1 MDIVNNVIE
10 DVFLLITNSLTLP
23 RVQVLAT
30 DRDGSSVVYTGVGG
44 DQEMAASLELDRVT
58 GEITITDNKI
68 LDRETKDSEHS
79 HHPNNRPLH

>member
-1 MDIVNNVIE
+1 MDIVNNVFE
-10 DVFLLITNSLTLP
+10 DIFLLITNSP
-23 RVQVLAT
+23 CVQVLAT

-79 HHPNNRPLH
+79 HQHNNRPLH